1 MAIPNQWCRKRN
13 NVRVIL
19 LSGQDFNNVSDRRN
33 AFVTVL
39 SNEGIKHAVLQNDQ
53 GGLTISWDHDDGDKT
68 LRVVNKL
75 MYEDE

>member
-1 MAIPNQWCRKRN
+1 M
-13 NVRVIL
+13 
-19 LSGQDFNNVSDRRN
+19 SDRRN
-33 AFVTVL
+33 AFVTVV

-53 GGLTISWDHDDGDKT
+53 GGLTISWDHDDSEKT